1 YRFRKFARRRKTALA
16 VAGMILFFLVLLGSV
31 AGWAVRDQAARER
44 EIALE
49 RSTREAA
56 LDDEVNRTLDE
67 AVSLLEASKWPDALS
82 AVQRAEKLLVAA
94 GRAEFPARLKE
105 LQKDLACAQ
114 RLEEIYSKPKTEE
127 FFFGQ
132 EPDAAYAETFANEG
146 IDVTALSVSEAARLI
161 HNRSIRRELAR
172 AMDSWSFVRQGQ
184 SPDWKQLSEIAEA
197 ADPDPWRN
205 RLREAR
211 RLGNRKALEA

>member
-1 YRFRKFARRRKTALA
+1 
-16 VAGMILFFLVLLGSV
+16 
-31 AGWAVRDQAARER
+31 
-44 EIALE
+44 
-49 RSTREAA
+49 
-56 LDDEVNRTLDE
+56 
-67 AVSLLEASKWPDALS
+67 
-82 AVQRAEKLLVAA
+82 
-94 GRAEFPARLKE
+94 
-105 LQKDLACAQ
+105 
-114 RLEEIYSKPKTEE
+114 E

-211 RLGNRKALEA
+211 RLGNRKALEALASEDIRRLPPETIRLLAHALYDSGGAQQAMALLRRACLHYPEDWWLNNVLGYWSL